1 MKYKLSTSK
10 NFLRD
15 LKTCKKRG
23 YDIEKLWGVIG
34 KLQNGEPLPPSCRP
48 HKLSGNHEGEWECHI
63 APNWLL
69 IWEQNDTELT
79 LLMLSTGTHS
89 DLF

>member
-1 MKYKLSTSK
+1 MAYNVSYT
-10 NFLRD
+10 
-15 LKTCKKRG
+15 KTF
-23 YDIEKLWGVIG
+23 
-34 KLQNGEPLPPSCRP
+34 N
-48 HKLSGNHEGEWECHI
+48 KLSGNHAGEWECHI
-63 APNWLL
+63 GSDWLL

>member
-1 MKYKLSTSK
+1 MAYKVRYTK
-10 NFLRD
+10 NFNKDVER
-15 LKTCKKRG
+15 CRKRG
-23 YDIEKLWGVIG
+23 YDLSRLRSILDVLIETGTV
-34 KLQNGEPLPPSCRP
+34 PSSCRA
-48 HKLSGNHEGEWECHI
+48 HKLSGSHQGEYECHI
-63 APNWLL
+63 GPDLLL

>member
-1 MKYKLSTSK
+1 MMYSLKTS
-10 NFLRD
+10 NSFLHD

-23 YDIEKLWGVIG
+23 YDMDRLWRVIG
-34 KLQNGEPLPPSCRP
+34 KLQNGEQLPLSCRV
-48 HKLSGNHEGEWECHI
+48 HKLSGSHDGEYECHI
-63 APNWLL
+63 GPDWLL

>member
-1 MKYKLSTSK
+1 MIYTISTSK

-23 YDIEKLWGVIG
+23 YDMTKLWNVIE
-34 KLQNGEPLPPSCRP
+34 KLQNGEPLPPSCRS
-48 HKLSGNHEGEWECHI
+48 HKLSGNHAGEWECHI
-63 APNWLL
+63 SPDWLL